1 MRKIGKYEILGL
13 LGRGG
18 MSVVYKV
25 RLPVVNKV
33 VALKLLSPHPQLKDL
48 MGEEEVQRLFIN
60 EAKLIA
66 GLRHPQ
72 LVDIKDF
79 DFADGIPYYVM
90 EYYCNNLGL
99 LIGETYQ
106 PEEPSRT
113 ISPDKALWYTSQTL
127 EGLACLHQA
136 EIVHRDIKPYNL
148 LVTDEDLI
156 KISDF
161 GLSRLRGETFS
172 GPPNLKVG
180 SPFYAAPEQEIDPD
194 LADGRSDLYAV
205 GVMLYRM
212 LTGRLPMAKRT
223 PLTRFNPDLDG
234 DWEAFLD
241 RALAL
246 KKEDRFPNA
255 RGMIEALDHLTKA
268 WEGKKAGVCSG
279 WELESS
285 FSTPSLQR
293 TDAVRFQPVRIGPQE
308 AQAFFRLDPY
318 WRPLTYP
325 GNDFMIQRE
334 GIIYDRASGLTWQ
347 QAGSEYPLTW
357 EEGHRYLEHLNQKQ
371 FGGLSDWRLPT
382 VDELCILLKP
392 ALRVEDSCLE
402 PIFDQ
407 TQRSFW
413 SSDRRSYVA
422 AWFVNVELGF
432 ISWQDFSCY
441 NVIRAVCASGK

>member
-33 VALKLLSPHPQLKDL
+33 VALKLLSPHPNLKDL
-48 MGEEEVQRLFIN
+48 MGEEEVKRLFIN

-66 GLRHPQ
+66 GLRHPRV
-72 LVDIKDF
+72 VDIKDF
-79 DFADGIPYYVM
+79 DLVDGIPYYVM

-99 LIGETYQ
+99 LIGETYE

-127 EGLACLHQA
+127 EGLSCLHQA

-194 LADGRSDLYAV
+194 LADGRADLYAV

-212 LTGRLPMAKRT
+212 LTGRLPEGKKKGLSRFT
-223 PLTRFNPDLDG
+223 PGLDG
-234 DWEAFLD
+234 EWEAFLD
-241 RALAL
+241 QALAL
-246 KKEDRFPNA
+246 KKEERF
-255 RGMIEALDHLTKA
+255 
-268 WEGKKAGVCSG
+268 
-279 WELESS
+279 
-285 FSTPSLQR
+285 
-293 TDAVRFQPVRIGPQE
+293 
-308 AQAFFRLDPY
+308 
-318 WRPLTYP
+318 
-325 GNDFMIQRE
+325 
-334 GIIYDRASGLTWQ
+334 
-347 QAGSEYPLTW
+347 
-357 EEGHRYLEHLNQKQ
+357 
-371 FGGLSDWRLPT
+371 
-382 VDELCILLKP
+382 
-392 ALRVEDSCLE
+392 
-402 PIFDQ
+402 
-407 TQRSFW
+407 
-413 SSDRRSYVA
+413 
-422 AWFVNVELGF
+422 
-432 ISWQDFSCY
+432 
-441 NVIRAVCASGK
+441 